1 MCSRSISTLTL
12 LLSNAAHTAQFDLQV
27 LHSAIQRNM
36 KVAAQQSSSRARKQG
51 TAITANKCKLCAYLA
66 AHAAVDSLADRV
78 TDHLSSEV
86 YLNSTVDCCH
96 PVLLLYDVH
105 AVSVGYISHVNCRVV
120 VHKVVQCLGAYQ
132 ECRDQL
138 AGKCSSRH
146 SSSGDSSKL

>member
-51 TAITANKCKLCAYLA
+51 TAIT
-66 AHAAVDSLADRV
+66 AVDSLADRV